1 MPLRGRRLDSEGL
14 TGSGWHWSTP
24 RRFEA
29 VYGQYV
35 QLSGGVAGWRG
46 VCYAAGMEIP
56 REIVKRCVLVP
67 GGREVPALPV
77 GYRLDHCGMV
87 HDEQRKTTRLRFWAK
102 LGDYPVESYE
112 ARACWQALVV
122 YGERV
127 VSLES
132 EVEGGYLMVDVVVAW

>member
-1 MPLRGRRLDSEGL
+1 
-14 TGSGWHWSTP
+14 
-24 RRFEA
+24 
-29 VYGQYV
+29 
-35 QLSGGVAGWRG
+35 
-46 VCYAAGMEIP
+46 MEIP

-67 GGREVPALPV
+67 GGRDAPALPV
-77 GYRLDHCGMV
+77 GYRLESRGMK
-87 HDEQRKTTRLRFWAK
+87 HYDRSKTTRLRFRAE

-112 ARACWQALVV
+112 ARACWQALSA

>member
-1 MPLRGRRLDSEGL
+1 M
-14 TGSGWHWSTP
+14 
-24 RRFEA
+24 
-29 VYGQYV
+29 
-35 QLSGGVAGWRG
+35 
-46 VCYAAGMEIP
+46 CYAAGMEFP
-56 REIVKRCVLVP
+56 REVVKRCVVVP
-67 GGREVPALPV
+67 GGGEAPALPA
-77 GYRLDHCGMV
+77 GYRLEGRGML
-87 HDEQRKTTRLRFWAK
+87 HDGESKTTHMRWGAE